1 MSFSWAFQW
10 YHFHLDPIWPDGTFK
25 FLNVDLSE
33 IEEAGGF
40 EVEGRETNWKIR
52 GKMTI
57 FSLALLLFSIV
68 FGKDSDD

>member
-1 MSFSWAFQW
+1 
-10 YHFHLDPIWPDGTFK
+10 
-25 FLNVDLSE
+25 LNVDLSE